1 MIESVLD
8 SISVVRGLRVRSMS
22 YLDLHRRFSVDID
35 AEMEATLERLS
46 PQAGA
51 VRAAVAELVRNRE
64 FTYPLSVLPLI
75 VHAVETGA
83 PEPAVPLAV
92 VHELWWISACH
103 LDDLADGQS
112 AHLAGDLG
120 GAEALLAALV
130 SGTPLPLLVVQ
141 SQAVPES
148 VRGALAAEIVKCG
161 IVAAEG
167 QLTDL
172 RGDVATATRDSV
184 VTAYRGKSGAPFS
197 MVTAMAAEL
206 AGVGKERVELW
217 RDFGDVFGIL
227 WQMFNDQEDILS
239 GRNEDLLN
247 GTVTYLLACALDTS
261 ASRST
266 ERILRLHADARNS
279 RDARAEL
286 IDTLL
291 TPVVLGRYE
300 DDIYEF
306 RGEAH
311 RILDELGGDEPYLSV
326 MRNLVDESSRM
337 LLRAGLAREV
347 TVG

>member
-1 MIESVLD
+1 M
-8 SISVVRGLRVRSMS
+8 RSMS

-35 AEMEATLERLS
+35 AEMEATLGRLS

-112 AHLAGDLG
+112 AHLGGDLG
-120 GAEALLAALV
+120 GAEALLAAFV

-141 SQAVPES
+141 SQAVPET
-148 VRGALAAEIVKCG
+148 VRGALSAELVKCW
-161 IVAAEG
+161 ILATEG
-167 QLTDL
+167 QLSDL
-172 RGDVATATRDSV
+172 RGDAATATRDSV

-206 AGVGKERVELW
+206 AGVEKERVELW

-261 ASRST
+261 VSPST

-279 RDARAEL
+279 GDARAEL
-286 IDTLL
+286 VDTLL
-291 TPVVLGRYE
+291 APVVLGRYE
-300 DDIYEF
+300 DDINKF

-311 RILDELGGDEPYLSV
+311 RILDELGGDETYLSV

-337 LLRAGLAREV
+337 LLRADLAREV

>member
-1 MIESVLD
+1 M
-8 SISVVRGLRVRSMS
+8 RSMS
-22 YLDLHRRFSVDID
+22 YLDLHRQFSVDID
-35 AEMEATLERLS
+35 AEMEATLDRLA

-51 VRAAVAELVRNRE
+51 VRAAVTELVRNRE

-75 VHAVETGA
+75 VHGVETGA

-92 VHELWWISACH
+92 VHELWWTSACH

-112 AHLAGDLG
+112 THLAGDLG
-120 GAEALLAALV
+120 GGEALLAALI

-148 VRGALAAEIVKCG
+148 VRGALSAEIVKCT
-161 IVAAEG
+161 IVATEG
-167 QLTDL
+167 QLSDL
-172 RGDVATATRDSV
+172 RGDAATATRDSV

-206 AGVGKERVELW
+206 AGVEKERVELW

-227 WQMFNDQEDILS
+227 WQLFNDQEDILS

-247 GTVTYLLACALDTS
+247 GTVTYLLACALDAS
-261 ASRST
+261 ASPSA
-266 ERILRLHADARNS
+266 ERVLRMHADARTS
-279 RDARAEL
+279 HDARAEL

-291 TPVVLGRYE
+291 APDVLGRYE
-300 DDIYEF
+300 DDINKF

-311 RILDELGGDEPYLSV
+311 RILDDLGGDEPYLSV
-326 MRNLVDESSRM
+326 MRNLVDDSSRM
-337 LLRAGLAREV
+337 LLRADLAREV

>member
-1 MIESVLD
+1 
-8 SISVVRGLRVRSMS
+8 VRSMS
-22 YLDLHRRFSVDID
+22 YLDLHRRFSMDID
-35 AEMEATLERLS
+35 AEMQATLERLA
-46 PQAGA
+46 PQADA
-51 VRAAVAELVRNRE
+51 VRAAVTELVRNRE
-64 FTYPLSVLPLI
+64 FTCPLSVLPLI

-112 AHLAGDLG
+112 AHLGGDLG
-120 GAEALLAALV
+120 GAEALLAAFV

-148 VRGALAAEIVKCG
+148 VRGALSAEVVKCW
-161 IVAAEG
+161 ILAAEG
-167 QLTDL
+167 QLSDL
-172 RGDVATATRDSV
+172 RGDAATATRDSV

-206 AGVGKERVELW
+206 ADAEKARVELW
-217 RDFGDVFGIL
+217 RDFGDIFGIL
-227 WQMFNDQEDILS
+227 WQMSNDQEDILS

-266 ERILRLHADARNS
+266 ARILRLQADARTS

-291 TPVVLGRYE
+291 APVVLGRYE
-300 DDIYEF
+300 DDINEF

-311 RILDELGGDEPYLSV
+311 RILDELGGDETYLSV
-326 MRNLVDESSRM
+326 IRNLVDESSRM
-337 LLRAGLAREV
+337 LLRADLAREV

>member
-1 MIESVLD
+1 M
-8 SISVVRGLRVRSMS
+8 
-22 YLDLHRRFSVDID
+22 DID
-35 AEMEATLERLS
+35 AEMEATLERLP

-83 PEPAVPLAV
+83 PEPAVSL
-92 VHELWWISACH
+92 
-103 LDDLADGQS
+103 
-112 AHLAGDLG
+112 
-120 GAEALLAALV
+120 
-130 SGTPLPLLVVQ
+130 
-141 SQAVPES
+141 AVPES
-148 VRGALAAEIVKCG
+148 VRGALSAEIVKCW

-167 QLTDL
+167 QLSDL
-172 RGDVATATRDSV
+172 CGDAATATRDSV
-184 VTAYRGKSGAPFS
+184 ATAYRGKSGAPFS

-206 AGVGKERVELW
+206 AGVEKERVELW

-291 TPVVLGRYE
+291 APAVLGRYQ
-300 DDIYEF
+300 DDMDEF
-306 RGEAH
+306 RGVAH
-311 RILDELGGDEPYLSV
+311 RILDELGGYEPYLSV

-337 LLRAGLAREV
+337 LLRADLAREV
-347 TVG
+347 IVG

>member
-1 MIESVLD
+1 
-8 SISVVRGLRVRSMS
+8 MS

-112 AHLAGDLG
+112 AHLG
-120 GAEALLAALV
+120 GAEALLAAFV

-141 SQAVPES
+141 SQAVPEL
-148 VRGALAAEIVKCG
+148 VRGALSAEIVKCW

-167 QLTDL
+167 QLSDL

-206 AGVGKERVELW
+206 AGVEKGRVELW

-227 WQMFNDQEDILS
+227 WQMFNDQEDVLS

-279 RDARAEL
+279 RDAREEL

-291 TPVVLGRYE
+291 TPVVLRRYE
-300 DDIYEF
+300 DDLNEF

-326 MRNLVDESSRM
+326 MRNLVNDSSRM